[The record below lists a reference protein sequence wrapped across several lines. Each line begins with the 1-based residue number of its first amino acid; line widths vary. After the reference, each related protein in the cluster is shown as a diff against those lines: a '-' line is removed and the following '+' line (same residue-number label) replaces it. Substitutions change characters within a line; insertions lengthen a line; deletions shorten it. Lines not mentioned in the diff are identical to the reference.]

1 MRITLAVSICFF
13 LLAFWSCKNE
23 SANMDL
29 TDSGYRYVHHVKNEG
44 AKPKVGDRVSYHEVL
59 YKNDSLLFSTHTAN
73 RPREVVIPEKSVL
86 PNPVPPSFEGIMLMS
101 IGDSLTVYQDLDTVK
116 QLPPWLSNEDEI
128 RFSMKLLTI
137 KSKEE
142 VDKELALLKEKESQ
156 IFDFSKAN
164 IEKYTSGQLDK
175 DIVTT
180 ESGLKYIIHE
190 AGTGEKP
197 ATGKMVSVNYAGFL
211 TDGKPFDNS
220 FKRGSSFDFPLGQG
234 RVIKGWDEG
243 IALLNKGA
251 KATLFIPYELGYG
264 EAGSPPNIPPK
275 SELVFYVELIDFK

>member
-13 LLAFWSCKNE
+13 FLAFWSCKNE
-23 SANMDL
+23 STSIDL
-29 TDSGYRYVHHVKNEG
+29 TDSGYRYVHHVKNDG

-59 YKNDSLLFSTHTAN
+59 YKNDSLLFSTHSAN

-86 PNPVPPSFEGIMLMS
+86 PDPVPPSFEGIMLMS

-116 QLPPWLSNEDEI
+116 QLPPWLTNEDEI

-137 KSKEE
+137 KSKDE

-156 IFDFSKAN
+156 IFDFTKAN
-164 IEKYTSGQLDK
+164 IEKYTSGQLNK

-180 ESGLKYIIHE
+180 ESGLKYVIHE
-190 AGTGEKP
+190 AGTGDKP
-197 ATGKMVSVNYAGFL
+197 EAGKTVSVNYAGFL

-264 EAGSPPNIPPK
+264 EAGSPPNIPGK
-275 SELVFYVELIDFK
+275 SELVFYVELTDIK